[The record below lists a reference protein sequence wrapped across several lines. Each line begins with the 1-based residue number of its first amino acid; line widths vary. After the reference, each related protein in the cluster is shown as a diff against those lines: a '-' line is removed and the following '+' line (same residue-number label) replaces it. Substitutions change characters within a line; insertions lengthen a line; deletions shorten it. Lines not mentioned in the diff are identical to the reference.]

1 MRRSRS
7 TPTSR
12 FSGAYAD
19 DGKAVRSAAREAA
32 GNRCIRCLHPY
43 QKGNGNGG
51 WSPCDEQCVHRGPFR
66 FRVFDSDPWDT
77 SHDPGDE
84 FTPIVADCF
93 GAVYVEAKWRI
104 LTVHHFDGDKANDA
118 WWNLMSLC
126 QRCHLQIQ
134 GKVDPRIPYF
144 FEHSEWAKPYIA
156 GFYGRKYE
164 GRNLTRVEVMDRL
177 DDLLAYEH
185 RK

>member
-43 QKGNGNGG
+43 QKGNGGG
-51 WSPCDEQCVHRGPFR
+51 EWSPCDARCVHGGPLGLLSGGL
-66 FRVFDSDPWDT
+66 VEELKGYSPDSIAGEMVKVVVG
-77 SHDPGDE
+77 S
-84 FTPIVADCF
+84 V
-93 GAVYVEAKWRI
+93 VVAKWRI
-104 LTVHHFDGDKANDA
+104 LTVHHANGSKDDD
-118 WWNLMSLC
+118 WWDNLLPLC
-126 QRCHLQIQ
+126 QRCHLVIQ
-134 GKVDPRIPYF
+134 GKVDPRIPWM
-144 FEHSEWAKPYIA
+144 FEHSPWMRVYAA
-156 GFYGRKYE
+156 AWNARKYE
-164 GRNLTRVEVMDRL
+164 GRKITREEAEARL

>member
-1 MRRSRS
+1 MRISRS

-43 QKGNGNGG
+43 QKGNGSGE
-51 WSPCDEQCVHRGPFR
+51 WSPCDAQCVHGGPLGLLKGGLVEEFKGYSP
-66 FRVFDSDPWDT
+66 DSIAGEMVKVVVG
-77 SHDPGDE
+77 S
-84 FTPIVADCF
+84 V
-93 GAVYVEAKWRI
+93 VVAKWRI
-104 LTVHHFDGDKANDA
+104 LTVHHFDGNKGNDA

-144 FEHSEWAKPYIA
+144 FQHSDWMKPYVA
-156 GFYGRKYE
+156 GFYAWKYE
-164 GRNLTRVEVMDRL
+164 GVQLTREEVMARL
-177 DDLLAYEH
+177 TELLAYEH
-185 RK
+185 K